1 MPQSQ
6 VHQPK
11 TGDRQTGRAAAWQT
25 RRRPGWHYL
34 LAALLLA
41 PMVLLGSHRVIGR
54 TGLATPYSVS
64 VAVRLEASDPQMW
77 AVASADDFAAAQAI
91 DGELP
96 DPMLLPALGEAGAA
110 TGPLNVNSLLQEA
123 YAGPAAQRHI
133 FRGRTSTDTARAHYC
148 LTATLYYEAASESDD
163 GMRGVA
169 QVVLNRVRHPSFP
182 GSVCGVVFQG
192 SQRAIVC
199 QFTFSC
205 DGAMARAPSRPNWQR
220 ASRIAAEALAGRTF
234 PAVGLATHYHTLA
247 VWPSWGRSL
256 AMTNVIGAHIFH
268 RWRGRWGTPSAFSR
282 PYAGVEP
289 VPGPYLPIAQ
299 QLAARAGRTS
309 PALTPLP
316 TATAASLV
324 SAPAGQ
330 IDAATMAAMR
340 NAPIGTAAATPATAA
355 PGFTSTPVVPRPD
368 ARYTDSRLA
377 GSGTIREEFRN
388 SGAPVNR

>member
-1 MPQSQ
+1 MSLA
-6 VHQPK
+6 QPSPLQEA
-11 TGDRQTGRAAAWQT
+11 TAAAGRARGWQAP
-25 RRRPGWHYL
+25 RRRRWRYW
-34 LAALLLA
+34 LAALLLV
-41 PMVLLGSHRVIGR
+41 PLMLVGSRGVIGR
-54 TGLATPYSVS
+54 TALATPYAVS
-64 VAVRLEASDPQMW
+64 VAVTLEASDPQMW
-77 AVASADDFAAAQAI
+77 ALATAEDFDAARAI

-96 DPMLLPALGEAGAA
+96 DPMLLPALGEAAA
-110 TGPLNVNSLLQEA
+110 ASGPINVGTLMQEA
-123 YAGPAAQRHI
+123 YTGPPAQRHI

-148 LTATLYYEAASESDD
+148 LTAALYYEAASESDD

-182 GSVCGVVFQG
+182 PSVCGVVFQG

-220 ASRIAAEALAGRTF
+220 ASRIAAEALAGRVF

-289 VPGPYLPIAQ
+289 VPGPYLPIAA
-299 QLAARAGRTS
+299 QLAARAGRSS

-316 TATAASLV
+316 AAAGTVATV
-324 SAPAGQ
+324 AGQ
-330 IDAATMAAMR
+330 PDAATLAAMR
-340 NAPIGTAAATPATAA
+340 NAPIGTVAPTAAAPA
-355 PGFTSTPVVPRPD
+355 PGFSAAPIAARPD
-368 ARYTDSRLA
+368 PRYSDSRLA

-388 SGAPVNR
+388 SGAPIGR